1 MSLFSRTWPNTSNQP
16 ALNPI
21 TLQPEHKTERMV
33 HARLQRG
40 TLHCAFTYP
49 TSLVRQATRAAGRE
63 RCAYVLAISDK
74 KEDRRVPEAEEEP
87 ALRRARA
94 RALARRCAVLYCAAA
109 SEMVEG
115 ACVPSYCVLLYPHN
129 DLPHLLIPTSNCRGC
144 FAHDGDGRKRML
156 SRSPR
161 TE

>member
-94 RALARRCAVLYCAAA
+94 RARAALRCIVLRGCKRNGGGRVCAF
-109 SEMVEG
+109 
-115 ACVPSYCVLLYPHN
+115 LLRTT
-129 DLPHLLIPTSNCRGC
+129 LSSQRPTSS
-144 FAHDGDGRKRML
+144 AHTNIQL
-156 SRSPR
+156 SWLLCA
-161 TE
+161 

>member
-63 RCAYVLAISDK
+63 RCAYVLAISDI

-94 RALARRCAVLYCAAA
+94 RSRGVALYCIARLQAKWWRA
-109 SEMVEG
+109 RVCLPIAYYSILTTTYLICSYQHPTVVVALRMMETDES
-115 ACVPSYCVLLYPHN
+115 AC
-129 DLPHLLIPTSNCRGC
+129 
-144 FAHDGDGRKRML
+144 
-156 SRSPR
+156 
-161 TE
+161 